1 MRARILNLTFGT
13 HALNVKGQKATFL
26 SLVACES
33 GIQSFQGECKSWT
46 LDSGLDHGLDY
57 GLEYGL
63 NPGLIF
69 KLLAMV
75 ASQGLH

>member
-1 MRARILNLTFGT
+1 MWLQLVVKYGFWHTKDSSQLSGCLS
-13 HALNVKGQKATFL
+13 ALWV
-26 SLVACES
+26 
-33 GIQSFQGECKSWT
+33 GECKSWT

-63 NPGLIF
+63 NSRLIF

-75 ASQGLH
+75 ASHDLH